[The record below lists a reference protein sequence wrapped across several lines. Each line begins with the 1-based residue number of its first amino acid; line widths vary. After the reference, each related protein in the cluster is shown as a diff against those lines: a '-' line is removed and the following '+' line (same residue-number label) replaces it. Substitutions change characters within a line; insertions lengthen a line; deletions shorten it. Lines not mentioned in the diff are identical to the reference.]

1 MYLRFLSANDEAYM
15 RYHRWR
21 SKPPPPLLLQSMA
34 KSDSLTLCRVCQHH
48 LRRMHRMRRVD
59 ASTGSP
65 NPRHAESF
73 QIQSPVNGQQL
84 YTSDTELI
92 LQLAITGNG
101 TFNEIGVYLNGHHVF
116 QV

>member
-1 MYLRFLSANDEAYM
+1 M
-15 RYHRWR
+15 
-21 SKPPPPLLLQSMA
+21 
-34 KSDSLTLCRVCQHH
+34 
-48 LRRMHRMRRVD
+48 
-59 ASTGSP
+59 GSP
-65 NPRHAESF
+65 KPRHAESF